1 MLTDEKRKQFIADN
15 LHLVTER
22 FKDNFFG
29 YEKLEGKALQN
40 RYASMQNIVR
50 RVDNKNEKNKA
61 EEDFNAKD
69 LGSTLIQI
77 ENYRYK
83 GASTFF
89 LKDLKER
96 LAKDI
101 TLIDRLIEKNKE
113 NDIEHARQE
122 LLMAAKKYNDLSGN
136 NATVQF

>member
-69 LGSTLIQI
+69 LGSTLIKL
-77 ENYRYK
+77 ENYRLK
-83 GASTFF
+83 ESNTIF
-89 LKDLKER
+89 LNHLKER

-113 NDIEHARQE
+113 KDIEDARQE
-122 LLMAAKKYNDLSGN
+122 LLMATKKYNDLSGK

>member
-29 YEKLEGKALQN
+29 YEKLEGKELQK

-50 RVDNKNEKNKA
+50 RVDAKNEKNKA
-61 EEDFNAKD
+61 EEDFNANR
-69 LGSTLIQI
+69 LGSTLIKL
-77 ENYRYK
+77 ENYRLK
-83 GASTFF
+83 ESSTIF
-89 LKDLKER
+89 LNNLKER

-101 TLIDRLIEKNKE
+101 TLIDRLIEKNKVK
-113 NDIEHARQE
+113 DIEDARQE
-122 LLMAAKKYNDLSGN
+122 LLMAAKKYNDLSGK

>member
-1 MLTDEKRKQFIADN
+1 MLTDEQRKQFIADN

-22 FKDNFFG
+22 FKDNFIG

-40 RYASMQNIVR
+40 RYASIQNVVR
-50 RVDNKNEKNKA
+50 RVDKKDEKNKA
-61 EEDFNAKD
+61 EDDFNAKD

-77 ENYRYK
+77 EKYRYK
-83 GASTFF
+83 GASTIF
-89 LKDLKER
+89 LNHLKER

-113 NDIEHARQE
+113 MDIENARLE
-122 LLMAAKKYNDLSGN
+122 LLAATKKYNDLSGT